1 MTKHDFVADVLEE
14 FVRAG
19 QKFPDPY
26 GTVLALTEEVGEL
39 AKALADEPAKNVWAE
54 AVQVAAMAMRIAVE
68 GDPSINVIRTARGMG
83 IYPQGN
89 Q

>member
-1 MTKHDFVADVLEE
+1 MTKNDFVAHVLQE
-14 FVRAG
+14 FARATC
-19 QKFPDPY
+19 KFPDPY

-68 GDPSINVIRTARGMG
+68 GDPSINIIRKARGMES
-83 IYPQGN
+83 YPPAS
-89 Q
+89 